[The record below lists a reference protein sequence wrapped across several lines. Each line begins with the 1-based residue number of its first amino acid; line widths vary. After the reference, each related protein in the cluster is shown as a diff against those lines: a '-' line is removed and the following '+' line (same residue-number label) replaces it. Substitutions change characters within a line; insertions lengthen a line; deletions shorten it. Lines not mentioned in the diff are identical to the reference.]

1 MTLQIVEIGSVP
13 EETVRIAK
21 ASFPHGNRYM
31 RLRDMLGTIF
41 DDSEFADLFS
51 RRGKPAETPW
61 RLGLVCLIQ
70 YLEDLTDRQAADAVR
85 ARVDVKYLL
94 GLEIGDAGFDF
105 TVLTEFRTRLIEH
118 QAEHRLFDLLIAK
131 LNEQGYLKKR
141 GIQRTDS
148 THVLAAVHR
157 YHRVELLPE
166 TLRAALNELA
176 TQNPQWLQQWVPVD
190 WFKRYERRVEEWR
203 LAIPKEEQEAFLE
216 QVGRDGSQLLSA
228 LYQEAT
234 PPLLSGLPHVQLLR
248 QIWVQHYF
256 WEEQQLRLRKKDM
269 LPPAHL
275 TVRSP
280 YDPQAHFG
288 SKRDFSWFGYKVH
301 FTETC
306 DPGLPH
312 LITCVQTTDA
322 SETDMQQT
330 QIVHEEL
337 ARRDLLPQ
345 THIVDAGYVDAGA
358 IVESREQYGIELVGP
373 VSKNN
378 QWQAKAGKGYDQSGF
393 SVDFEIKEATCP
405 QGQKSVPWLERTD
418 QHGHPNLLIR
428 FDLKTCRE
436 CPCRSLCTR
445 AQNKPR
451 LLTIRSKEEFLQL
464 QRIRKLQGTEE
475 FRTMYAMRSG
485 IEGTHSE
492 ARAITWITPN
502 SLYWSEKDCFTTP
515 SHCCRHQSYSSR

>member
-1 MTLQIVEIGSVP
+1 MV
-13 EETVRIAK
+13 
-21 ASFPHGNRYM
+21 
-31 RLRDMLGTIF
+31 
-41 DDSEFADLFS
+41 
-51 RRGKPAETPW
+51 W
-61 RLGLVCLIQ
+61 
-70 YLEDLTDRQAADAVR
+70 LT
-85 ARVDVKYLL
+85 
-94 GLEIGDAGFDF
+94 
-105 TVLTEFRTRLIEH
+105 
-118 QAEHRLFDLLIAK
+118 
-131 LNEQGYLKKR
+131 
-141 GIQRTDS
+141 S
-148 THVLAAVHR
+148 
-157 YHRVELLPE
+157 
-166 TLRAALNELA
+166 
-176 TQNPQWLQQWVPVD
+176 
-190 WFKRYERRVEEWR
+190 
-203 LAIPKEEQEAFLE
+203 
-216 QVGRDGSQLLSA
+216 
-228 LYQEAT
+228 
-234 PPLLSGLPHVQLLR
+234 
-248 QIWVQHYF
+248 
-256 WEEQQLRLRKKDM
+256 
-269 LPPAHL
+269 
-275 TVRSP
+275 
-280 YDPQAHFG
+280 
-288 SKRDFSWFGYKVH
+288 VH

-337 ARRDLLPQ
+337 ARRELLPQ

-378 QWQAKAGKGYDQSGF
+378 QWQAKAGKGYDQAGF

-405 QGQKSVPWLERTD
+405 QGQKSVHWLERTD

-451 LLTIRSKEEFLQL
+451 LLTIRSQEEFLQL

-492 ARAITWITPN
+492 ARAITRITPN
-502 SLYWSEKDCFTTP
+502 SLYWLEKDCFTTP
-515 SHCCRHQSYSSR
+515 SHGCRHQSYSSR